1 MRIYI
6 IVLAVICSFLAPPQ
20 LFAWGDDLGEIGAK
34 IFFMTDAQVR
44 QYYKDRLDN
53 RSVKGRGAIL
63 DVVGGPDTSQYTV
76 FVDLGNGV
84 IASMRSESMGL
95 KELRLQQTVD
105 FSGTLNKV
113 EKFQDI
119 VSGRAYVSFTLNNA
133 SVSKY

>member
-1 MRIYI
+1 MRTYF
-6 IVLAVICSFLAPPQ
+6 IVLAVICSLLAPPQ
-20 LFAWGDDLGEIGAK
+20 LFAWGDDVCDIGSK

-53 RSVKGRGAIL
+53 QSVKGRGAIL
-63 DVVGGPDTSQYTV
+63 DVVGGPDSSQFTV
-76 FVDLGNGV
+76 FVDCGNGV
-84 IASMRSESMGL
+84 IANMRSESMGL
-95 KELRLQQTVD
+95 KELHLQQTVD

-119 VSGRAYVSFTLNNA
+119 VSGRSYVSFTLSNA